1 MTEITDIED
10 IKLLV
15 NTFYGKVRRDDQLAD
30 IFNNA
35 IQNRWPE
42 HLEKMYRFWQ
52 TVLLGDHTYYGSP
65 FAPHAKLPIKPEYFD
80 RWLSL
85 FNRTIEE
92 HFEGEKSVEAK
103 WRASQMAR
111 MFQMKLDHYHEN
123 PNKSVF

>member
-10 IKLLV
+10 VKLLV

-42 HLEKMYRFWQ
+42 HLEKMYCFWQ

-65 FAPHAKLPIKPEYFD
+65 FAPHAKLPIQTKHFE

-85 FNRTIEE
+85 FNTTVEE
-92 HFEGEKSVEAK
+92 YFEGEKAVEAK

-123 PNKSVF
+123 PNKSLF

>member
-10 IKLLV
+10 VKLLV

-42 HLEKMYRFWQ
+42 HLEKMYCFWQ

-65 FAPHAKLPIKPEYFD
+65 FAPHAKLPIQPKHFE

-85 FNRTIEE
+85 FNTT
-92 HFEGEKSVEAK
+92 VESILKARKPWKLNGARAK
-103 WRASQMAR
+103 WHVCS
-111 MFQMKLDHYHEN
+111 K
-123 PNKSVF
+123 